1 MVYGYIRVSTGKQ
14 TLENQK
20 IEIRRYCRERRLRNI
35 QWVAETVSGTRKP
48 EKRKL
53 GKLLSEAKNGDV
65 VVIAEISRLGRSML
79 MILDVLQAFLDK
91 GVQVRAIKEGY
102 ELGDNIQSKVLAF
115 AFGLSA
121 EIERQLI
128 SERTKAGL
136 VRAVRLGKKLG
147 RPKGVFPSRYKLSGK
162 GAYIRRERGK
172 GRTKSELARELC
184 VTWVTLDKYMKK
196 LWIG

>member
-14 TLENQK
+14 TLENQRL
-20 IEIRRYCRERRLRNI
+20 EIRRYCKLRKLRNV
-35 QWVAETVSGTRKP
+35 QWVQETVSGMRKP
-48 EKRKL
+48 EKRRL
-53 GKLLSEAKNGDV
+53 GRLIEQSRPGDV
-65 VVIAEISRLGRSML
+65 IVIAEISRLGRSLL
-79 MILDVLQAFLDK
+79 MILNVLQSFLEK

-136 VRAVRLGKKLG
+136 VRAVRAGKRLG
-147 RPKGVFPSRYKLSGK
+147 RPKGRKSCRYKLTGK
-162 GAYIRRERGK
+162 GGRIRRARMDGIS
-172 GRTKSELARELC
+172 KSALARELG
-184 VTWVTLDKYMKK
+184 VTWLTLDRYMKRMG
-196 LWIG
+196 IG